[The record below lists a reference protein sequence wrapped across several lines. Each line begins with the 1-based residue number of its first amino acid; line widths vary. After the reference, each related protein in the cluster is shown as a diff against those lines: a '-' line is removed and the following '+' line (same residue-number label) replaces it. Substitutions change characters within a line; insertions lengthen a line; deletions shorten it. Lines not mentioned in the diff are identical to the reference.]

1 MKTIN
6 SKELIEILKTT
17 SAEEI
22 TLTISTEVKM
32 NKRGN
37 SLVENGNKVTKTTSA
52 SYQFGGSYEERMN
65 ESLDSSLGG
74 YKAKSLPW
82 GSWVDGAEG
91 KVITHT
97 KTDKDGNETTNF
109 YLRYYNATTEVTS
122 TTFVDGKFATCEQM
136 KIIEKF
142 TPKKKEAKI
151 ITESGVEVESK
162 VKTNVVN
169 FANIL
174 TIEIDGELYK
184 VAE

>member
-6 SKELIEILKTT
+6 SKELIEILKAT

-82 GSWVDGAEG
+82 GSWVEGAEG
-91 KVITHT
+91 KVISHT
-97 KTDKDGNETTNF
+97 KTDKEGNETTNF
-109 YLRYYNATTEVTS
+109 YLRYYNATTDVTS
-122 TTFVDGKFATCEQM
+122 TTFVDGKFATGEQM

-142 TPKKKEAKI
+142 TPKKKETKV

>member
-1 MKTIN
+1 MKIIN
-6 SKELIEILKTT
+6 SAELIEILKAT

-22 TLTISTEVKM
+22 TLTTSTEVKM

-37 SLVENGNKVTKTTSA
+37 SLVENGNKVTKTTCA
-52 SYQFGGSYEERMN
+52 SYQFGGSYEERIN

-74 YKAKSLPW
+74 YKAKPLPW
-82 GSWVDGAEG
+82 GSWVEGAEG

-97 KTDKDGNETTNF
+97 KTDKEGNETTNF
-109 YLRYYNATTEVTS
+109 YLRHYNATTDVTS

>member
-1 MKTIN
+1 MKTVN
-6 SKELIEILKTT
+6 SAELIEILKAT

-22 TLTISTEVKM
+22 TLTTSTEVKM

-52 SYQFGGSYEERMN
+52 SYQFGGSYEERIN

-74 YKAKSLPW
+74 YKTKSLPW

-97 KTDKDGNETTNF
+97 KTDKDGNEITSL
-109 YLRYYNATTEVTS
+109 YLRYYNATSEISS
-122 TTFVDGKFATCEQM
+122 TTFVDGKFATDEQM
-136 KIIEKF
+136 KIIEQF
-142 TPKKKEAKI
+142 TPKKETKI
-151 ITESGVEVESK
+151 VTESGAEVESK

-169 FANIL
+169 FANII
-174 TIEIDGELYK
+174 TIEIDGEVYK
-184 VAE
+184 VTE

>member
-6 SKELIEILKTT
+6 SKELIEILKAT

-52 SYQFGGSYEERMN
+52 SYQFGGSYEERIN
-65 ESLDSSLGG
+65 ESLDCSLGG

-91 KVITHT
+91 KVISHT

-109 YLRYYNATTEVTS
+109 YLRYYNATTDVTS
-122 TTFVDGKFATCEQM
+122 TTFVDGKFATGEQM
-136 KIIEKF
+136 KIIEQF
-142 TPKKKEAKI
+142 TPKKKETKV

>member
-1 MKTIN
+1 MKTVN
-6 SKELIEILKTT
+6 SAELIEILKAT

-22 TLTISTEVKM
+22 TLTTSTEVKM

-82 GSWVDGAEG
+82 GSWVEGAEG
-91 KVITHT
+91 KVISHT
-97 KTDKDGNETTNF
+97 KTDKEGNETTNF
-109 YLRYYNATTEVTS
+109 YLRYYNATTDVTS
-122 TTFVDGKFATCEQM
+122 TTFVDGKFATGEQM

-142 TPKKKEAKI
+142 TPKKKETKV

>member
-6 SKELIEILKTT
+6 SSELIEILKAT

-22 TLTISTEVKM
+22 TLTTSTEVKM

-52 SYQFGGSYEERMN
+52 TYQFGGSYEERIN
-65 ESLDSSLGG
+65 ETLDTSIG
-74 YKAKSLPW
+74 YKAKTLPW
-82 GSWVDGAEG
+82 GSWVEGAEG

-97 KTDKDGNETTNF
+97 KTDKEGNETTNF
-109 YLRYYNATTEVTS
+109 YLRYYNATSEVST
-122 TTFVDGKFATCEQM
+122 TTFVDGEFATSEQM
-136 KIIEKF
+136 KIIEQF
-142 TPKKKEAKI
+142 TPKKKESKV
-151 ITESGVEVESK
+151 ITESGVEVENK

-169 FANIL
+169 FANIV
-174 TIEIDGELYK
+174 TIEIDGEVYK